1 MIPSFVEG
9 ARVLNRMVEFLKTAL
24 KHYAQV
30 GAVTELSK
38 YVADRVLR
46 EIEPGRRC
54 LMEFGAGNGALT
66 RRLLSKLAPEGRL
79 VAVELLGEFA
89 EQLFR
94 IKDPRLTV
102 IQGDVRDVLRDFSS
116 WSIPPVEVAVSNIP
130 FSLMSD
136 TERLEVARLTEAALA
151 EQGVFVVFQNV
162 PIVAFQLRK
171 FFPEI
176 SWSFELRNLPPYFI
190 LAARKRRGMKTRSR

>member
-1 MIPSFVEG
+1 
-9 ARVLNRMVEFLKTAL
+9 MVEFLKTAL

-30 GAVTELSK
+30 GAVTEISR

-54 LMEFGAGNGALT
+54 LMEFGAGNGVLT
-66 RRLLSKLAPEGRL
+66 KRLLGKLAPEGRL

-89 EQLFR
+89 EQLFH
-94 IKDPRLTV
+94 IKDSRLTV
-102 IQGDVRDVLRDFSS
+102 IQGDVRDVLRDFAS
-116 WSIPPVEVAVSNIP
+116 WRIPPVDVAVSNIP

-136 TERLEVARLTEAALA
+136 TERLEIARLTQAVLA
-151 EQGVFVVFQNV
+151 ENGAFVVFQNV

-176 SWSFELRNLPPYFI
+176 SWRFELRNLPPYFI
-190 LAARKRRGMKTRSR
+190 LVARKRRGMRERRLR